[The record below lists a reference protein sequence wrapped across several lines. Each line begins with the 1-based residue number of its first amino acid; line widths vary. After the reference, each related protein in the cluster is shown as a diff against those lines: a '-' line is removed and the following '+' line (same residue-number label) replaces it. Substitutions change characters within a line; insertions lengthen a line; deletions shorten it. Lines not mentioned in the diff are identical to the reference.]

1 MKKLHACLVLVTLL
15 ADAILLAENV
25 TASSDASTAHNLLK
39 NPSFELGRAEHGR
52 PPDDWGF
59 ITESAQPVN
68 GGMTTSGAHTGDYA
82 VFIGKPQ
89 NPKDK
94 WQVLAFNTSV
104 EAGSTY
110 EFAAWVKPDPQNPLR
125 GDTKGTVSIE
135 WKDVDGNEL
144 QRAASEPW
152 NSKTFAGSG
161 DWTQFKIKA
170 PAPKGAASAT
180 FVITYYAG
188 NPNEMGGSFL
198 IDDVAVTKVS
208 P

>member
-1 MKKLHACLVLVTLL
+1 MKKIHACLMVVTLI
-15 ADAILLAENV
+15 AQANLLAENV
-25 TASSDASTAHNLLK
+25 TASSDTANANNLLK

-68 GGMTTSGAHTGDYA
+68 GGMTQTAAHSGDYS
-82 VFIGKPQ
+82 VSLGKPQ

-94 WQVLAFNTSV
+94 WQVLAFNTTVDSGSV
-104 EAGSTY
+104 Y
-110 EFAAWVKPDPQNPLR
+110 EFSAWVRPDAQNPLR

-135 WKDVDGNEL
+135 WKDIDGNEL
-144 QRAASEPW
+144 ERSASEPW

-161 DWTQFKIKA
+161 DWKQFKIKA

-188 NPNEMGGSFL
+188 NPNEMSGSFL
-198 IDDVAVTKVS
+198 VDDVAVTKVS